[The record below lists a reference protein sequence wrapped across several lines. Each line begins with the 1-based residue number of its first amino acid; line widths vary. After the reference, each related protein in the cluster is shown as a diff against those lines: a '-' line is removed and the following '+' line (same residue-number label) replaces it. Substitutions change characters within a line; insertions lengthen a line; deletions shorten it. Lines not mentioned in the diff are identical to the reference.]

1 MDLDRLKH
9 SYSVA
14 IKMQE
19 IGRKLN
25 LEEDKLNE
33 LFVLGLNH
41 DIGYQFTQ
49 DHTIHNKVGGKILE
63 KSNYKYWKE
72 VYYHGEID
80 IEYNS
85 IFLDILN
92 LSDMQI
98 DKYGNDVGFNKRLID
113 IKNRYGENSNVYK
126 KCLNLI
132 ETLKNKYQI

>member
-25 LEEDKLNE
+25 LEENKLNE

-49 DHTIHNKVGGKILE
+49 DHRIHNKVGGKILE

-85 IFLDILN
+85 LFLDILN

-132 ETLKNKYQI
+132 ENLKNKYQI